1 MNAKV
6 FGMIK
11 NALRSICVL
20 LLIISFSFEAFCLEN
35 GDLSAASAV
44 LYCPGTGD
52 VLFQKDAYQLRS
64 MASTTKIM
72 TALLALEQNTPDRI
86 IEITDE
92 MVNVE
97 GTSAGLRAG
106 DKITLEDIV
115 YSMML
120 ESGNDAAN
128 AAAIAISGSFSGF
141 AALMNQRAKEIGMK
155 NTSFVTPSG
164 LDDTNHYTTCYD
176 MALLA
181 AEAMENKDFRRICS
195 TSSYKVEYVDSDKTV
210 TLYNHHKMLSSFE
223 GCLGIKTG
231 FTKKSGR
238 CLVTAAERNGVML
251 IAVTLK
257 APDDWNDH
265 AKMLEYGFTQV
276 ESVALDTDFSVFSV
290 NVAGSDIK
298 SLKVEGENASVPVF
312 VSDSGKEISRK
323 IYLEKFLYAPV
334 EEGAAAGFAEYYIGD
349 KMIKKVPLTVVGS
362 APVKE
367 REKSFFEQLKDKITG
382 LLFHRKLLV
391 SYEIKGF

>member
-1 MNAKV
+1 
-6 FGMIK
+6 MIK
-11 NALRSICVL
+11 KKLYLISVL
-20 LLIISFSFEAFCLEN
+20 LLIFAFSFEAYSLES

-44 LYCPGTGD
+44 LYLAETGE
-52 VLFQKDAYQLRS
+52 VLFEKDSSAQRS

-72 TALLALEQNTPDRI
+72 TALLALEQNTPDRV

-106 DKITLEDIV
+106 DKIYLEDIV
-115 YSMML
+115 YCMLL

-128 AAAIAISGSFSGF
+128 AAAIAIGGSFSEF
-141 AALMNQRAKEIGMK
+141 AVLMNKRAKEIGMK

-164 LDDTNHYTTCYD
+164 LDDENHYTTCYD

-181 AEAMENKDFRRICS
+181 AEAIENSDFVRICS
-195 TSSYKVEYVDSDKTV
+195 SASYKVSFIDSDKTV
-210 TLYNHHKMLSSFE
+210 TLYNHNKLLGSVD
-223 GCLGIKTG
+223 GCIGIKTG

-238 CLVTAAERNGVML
+238 CLVTAAKRDGATL

-265 AKMLEYGFTQV
+265 KKLLEYGFEQIDK
-276 ESVALDTDFSVFSV
+276 EALDTDLGTLAVRV
-290 NVAGSDIK
+290 VGSDVKTIN
-298 SLKVEGENASVPVF
+298 VTCEEADIPVF
-312 VSDSGKEISRK
+312 ENGAAEINRK

-334 EEGAAAGFAEYYIGD
+334 ESGCIVGYAEYYMGD
-349 KMIKKVPLTVVGS
+349 KMIKKIPVTTAGS
-362 APVKE
+362 AAAQEP
-367 REKSFFEQLKDKITG
+367 EKGFFEKLKDRFTG
-382 LLFHRKLLV
+382 LFDRWWNN
-391 SYEIKGF
+391 GG